1 MSLKHRFGHKYQEIV
16 HFEHFKHYYVMW
28 WRHNPEI
35 KPDLNSPQLK
45 LGFEYNV
52 DYPDPKEKF
61 DPKFSPLLWRH
72 NEFLGGERPHHK
84 KDHTQN
90 MFCTKFYQNR

>member
-1 MSLKHRFGHKYQEIV
+1 
-16 HFEHFKHYYVMW
+16 MW

-52 DYPDPKEKF
+52 DYRNQKEKF

-72 NEFLGGERPHHK
+72 NEFLGDQRHHHK
-84 KDHTQN
+84 KGHTQN
-90 MFCTKFYQNR
+90 MFCTKFYQNHSSRFHFISKYLQKITILRD